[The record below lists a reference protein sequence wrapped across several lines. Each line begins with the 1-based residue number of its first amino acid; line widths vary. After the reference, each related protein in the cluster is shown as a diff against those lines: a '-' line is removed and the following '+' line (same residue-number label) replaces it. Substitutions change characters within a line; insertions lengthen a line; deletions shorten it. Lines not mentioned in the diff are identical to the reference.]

1 MCTRPT
7 CSGGFESASPTAT
20 ASPSPTSLG
29 RSVTGGGDAKKL
41 RHAGI
46 PTVEFALGTDTL
58 HAPDEYV
65 PVDALVD
72 NAVAYAQIPAAWRA
86 ETDR

>member
-46 PTVEFALGTDTL
+46 PTVEFALGTDTA

-72 NAVAYAQIPAAWRA
+72 NAVIYTRLPAAFRSR
-86 ETDR
+86 TDQ